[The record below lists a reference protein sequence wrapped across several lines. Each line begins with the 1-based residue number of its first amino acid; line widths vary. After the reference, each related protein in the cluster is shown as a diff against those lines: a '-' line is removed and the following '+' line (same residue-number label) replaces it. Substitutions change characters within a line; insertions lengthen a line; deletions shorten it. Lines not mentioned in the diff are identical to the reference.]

1 MKFHAITACAAVLA
15 ALSANAFAR
24 AQSQDAQQSQDSSAA
39 QSATSPDVNL
49 TPRRLVFGPNDR
61 GVTEITVFNKTDSTA
76 TYTIAL
82 LDRAMTPDGSI
93 VAVDKAPAAEQ
104 QRLKSATG
112 WIRYS
117 PRQMTLGPHE
127 SQTVRLQARPPAGT
141 APGEYRTHFSV
152 SATPPANTGTDIAA
166 AASGVEEKNLKIRIT
181 PVYGILIPIIVRTAE
196 LPAEA
201 SISDVHLVSGGA
213 RKGVAFAIHRTG
225 QRSLYGGIEVFLLG
239 SGSPAKVAS
248 IRGLGVYGEIDQR
261 NVVLPLD
268 PKGPAVGPG
277 SKLKIVYTD
286 DELNPGKVLAETEV
300 TLS

>member
-1 MKFHAITACAAVLA
+1 
-15 ALSANAFAR
+15 
-24 AQSQDAQQSQDSSAA
+24 
-39 QSATSPDVNL
+39 
-49 TPRRLVFGPNDR
+49 
-61 GVTEITVFNKTDSTA
+61 
-76 TYTIAL
+76 
-82 LDRAMTPDGSI
+82 MTPDGSI

-104 QRLKSATG
+104 ERLKSATG

-152 SATPPANTGTDIAA
+152 SATPPANAGTDIEAA
-166 AASGVEEKNLKIRIT
+166 ATGVEDKNLRIRIT

-196 LPAEA
+196 LPADA
-201 SISDVHLVSGGA
+201 SIGEVQLVKGA
-213 RKGVAFAIHRTG
+213 SRQGIGFTIHRTG
-225 QRSLYGGIEVFLLG
+225 ERSLYGGIEVFLLG

-248 IRGLGVYGEIDQR
+248 IRGLGVYGEIDHR

-286 DELNPGKVLAETEV
+286 DELNPGKVLAETEITV
-300 TLS
+300 S